1 MLYDLDN
8 ISILKS
14 GDMCGHRTG
23 SILFPGRVTLRRIG
37 SDSISQTGLPTRA
50 G

>member
-1 MLYDLDN
+1 M
-8 ISILKS
+8 SVLKF

-23 SILFPGRVTLRRIG
+23 SILFPGRVLLRCIV